1 MRPETLMTFT
11 RTTRMMAK
19 GASWTLACGDILA
32 CAPDDVY
39 LSLYSIGHR
48 SGLAEVLC
56 RFTSTEDMRTLG
68 QALLDVAAALETA
81 SDERQDEEPLACEEE
96 GDVALLHKYQNGGT
110 IVCGVPL
117 PRFYSLTWIGT
128 TCSDCLARRAVTQE
142 PHL

>member
-1 MRPETLMTFT
+1 MMPETLMTFT

-19 GASWTLACGDILA
+19 GAVWTLACGDILA

-48 SGLAEVLC
+48 SGVAEVLC

-68 QALLDVAAALETA
+68 QALLDVAAALESA
-81 SDERQDEEPLACEEE
+81 SDERQEEPHTCEEE
-96 GDVALLHKYQNGGT
+96 GDDAVLHKYQNGGT

-117 PRFYSLTWIGT
+117 PRVYSLTWTGT
-128 TCSDCLARRAVTQE
+128 TCPACLARWAFTQGR
-142 PHL
+142 